1 MKSYFIHKPKD
12 KERKMTLME
21 NIVSL
26 LKLLNKLCKTVNV
39 FLLKKHKDVCMSD
52 ITWSLK
58 KVGFQQE

>member
-12 KERKMTLME
+12 KERKMTPME

-26 LKLLNKLCKTVNV
+26 LKQLNKLCKNVNV
-39 FLLKKHKDVCMSD
+39 FLL
-52 ITWSLK
+52 WSLN